1 MMGRAKTPKWLYLV
15 AALALIW
22 NALGCMAF
30 VQQAMLSDAQIDALP
45 AAEAALYRGMPMWAT
60 IAFAVAVFGGATGSL
75 ALLFRQR
82 FALILFTASLL
93 GVLLQMFHL
102 FILARGVEVL
112 GAGALTMPG
121 MIIVVA
127 FALVWLARTAAR
139 RGWLD

>member
-1 MMGRAKTPKWLYLV
+1 MGKGRTPKWLYLV

>member
-1 MMGRAKTPKWLYLV
+1 MGKGRTPKWLYLV

-45 AAEAALYRGMPMWAT
+45 AAGAALYRGMPMWAT
-60 IAFAVAVFGGATGSL
+60 IAFAAAVFGGATGSL

>member
-1 MMGRAKTPKWLYLV
+1 MGKRQAPKWLALV
-15 AALALIW
+15 GLLALIW

>member
-1 MMGRAKTPKWLYLV
+1 MGKGRKWLYLV